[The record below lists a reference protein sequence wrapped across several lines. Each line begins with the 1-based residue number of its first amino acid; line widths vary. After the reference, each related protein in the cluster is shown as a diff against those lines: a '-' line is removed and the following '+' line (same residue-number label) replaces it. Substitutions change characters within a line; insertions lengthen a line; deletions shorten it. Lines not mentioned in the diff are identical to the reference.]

1 MFDTA
6 QECEPEPE
14 AERPRPPLP
23 LERAHLVRRSEDGRI
38 AHYEPPDTRLT
49 VEAILDSCGRIDT
62 ITWVIFF
69 VSGLT
74 ALLRPDPTMFICLF
88 GFYGADVASK
98 SALRFYWWFVLFSI
112 AFDVGWL
119 LLRDYVPEPPLSA
132 GHFFPPWTWN
142 MFEGGDAEL
151 LERIA
156 VGLTIVNDTIKLAV
170 VYEGIRAHMLFW
182 RREMILSEPMSPE
195 AAAVAYEEARAAT
208 AEAEEA
214 ERARR
219 REEGGDG
226 GPEADEAERGT
237 SGAGGKWTAEQRRR
251 EQQQEQRRR
260 RRRQRRRP
268 RGSSRRLLRDCRRRR
283 PRLRAARVREREPR
297 RERAR
302 I

>member
-6 QECEPEPE
+6 QECEPSSP
-14 AERPRPPLP
+14 RPSGRRPPLP
-23 LERAHLVRRSEDGRI
+23 LERATWYAAPKMGDLDRSLR
-38 AHYEPPDTRLT
+38 AADTRLT

-74 ALLRPDPTMFICLF
+74 ALLRPDPTMFICPSS

-195 AAAVAYEEARAAT
+195 AAFRSRTRHCARRHRRGRRGRARA
-208 AEAEEA
+208 E

-219 REEGGDG
+219 RWPASWARQRD
-226 GPEADEAERGT
+226 AAERGT
-237 SGAGGKWTAEQRRR
+237 GGAR
-251 EQQQEQRRR
+251 
-260 RRRQRRRP
+260 
-268 RGSSRRLLRDCRRRR
+268 
-283 PRLRAARVREREPR
+283 
-297 RERAR
+297 
-302 I
+302 